1 MSTLV
6 VFSQALKLLDK
17 VIDLSLHLQEKIV
30 NSEVTSTLQLEEY
43 FRYIFDFD
51 EYPALKIHLRHMK
64 TNIEPKI
71 PPQL

>member
-1 MSTLV
+1 MSTVV

-43 FRYIFDFD
+43 FRYIFDF
-51 EYPALKIHLRHMK
+51 E
-64 TNIEPKI
+64 
-71 PPQL
+71 